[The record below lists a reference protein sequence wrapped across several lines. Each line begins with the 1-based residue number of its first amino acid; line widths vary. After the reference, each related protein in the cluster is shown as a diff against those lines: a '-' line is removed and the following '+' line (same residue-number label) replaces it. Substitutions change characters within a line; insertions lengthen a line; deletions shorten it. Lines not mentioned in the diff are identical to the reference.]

1 MSTQQPVQQHTT
13 AFFGSALLFLAITG
27 VWNLINV
34 WLLDVSVQQRWTIGM
49 GIFSAMFA
57 VVVVSKVVRDREE
70 ANRVRDSYYGRAIGD
85 APR

>member
-1 MSTQQPVQQHTT
+1 MSQQPAGQPHTA

-27 VWNLINV
+27 VWNLVNV

-49 GIFSAMFA
+49 SIVSAMFA

-70 ANRVRDSYYGRAIGD
+70 ASRYAQRDRL
-85 APR
+85 